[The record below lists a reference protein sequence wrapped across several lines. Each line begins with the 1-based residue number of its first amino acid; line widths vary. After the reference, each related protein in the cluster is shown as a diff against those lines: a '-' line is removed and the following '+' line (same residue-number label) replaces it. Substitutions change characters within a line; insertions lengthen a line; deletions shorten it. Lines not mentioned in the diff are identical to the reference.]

1 MKNDLLIKFFFV
13 VLLLFSLYLIISG
26 LTTGDGSSNK
36 DNAILEEDLQ
46 LSTYILD
53 MQIGETQ
60 QVIATILPANATYQ
74 EVSWLSGNTNIVT
87 VDNGLVTAT
96 GVGKTIIKVTSSKK
110 QITKMI
116 NVTVK
121 ANTIEVEKINI
132 SNSNIELN
140 VGNTSK
146 IEYTIEPS
154 NATNKKVSFTVSD
167 KNIVGFDA
175 NGNIVGVNVGTATV
189 TLKSSNDKT
198 ATVTVTVKEKEIEVT
213 GITLSSKEITVPEE
227 SSKTVTAK
235 ITPSNATNKTVTW
248 TSSDKSIAT
257 VENGK
262 ITGVKQ
268 GSAVIKATASNG
280 VSGEVKVK
288 VTAKSSFGAYE
299 HVFIIG
305 IDGLGATYKKVSS
318 PNFDKIFG
326 NYAYRHDAKTET
338 VTISAQNWGSILT
351 GVSYDKHG
359 FTNGSIE
366 KKSRTSK
373 SSNLSIFYYVRKA
386 FPNAKLASIVNWSP
400 INHGIIETDIKVK
413 KIHEGTDDAVM
424 NKTIQYIKANKDV
437 KLLFVHFDEVDHNAH
452 AHGGFSNEYYNAA
465 KKSDERLGRIYS
477 TISSLGLMN
486 NSLVIVVADHGETT
500 NGHGGSSKEE
510 SSALLAIRGYTV
522 NKVTLKSS
530 VRNRDVAAIVLY
542 ALGIEKPSHFT
553 SKVPSNLFGNA
564 R

>member
-1 MKNDLLIKFFFV
+1 MKNDLLIKIFFV

-26 LTTGDGSSNK
+26 LTTSDGNSNK
-36 DNAILEEDLQ
+36 DNSVLEEDLQ
-46 LSTYILD
+46 LSTYTLD
-53 MQIGETQ
+53 MHMGEKE
-60 QVIATILPANATYQ
+60 QVIATVLPTNATYQ
-74 EVSWLSGNTNIVT
+74 EVSWLSGNNSIVT
-87 VDNGLVTAT
+87 VDNGLVTAV
-96 GVGKTIIKVTSSKK
+96 GVGKTIIKVTTSKK

-116 NVTVK
+116 NVTVRS
-121 ANTIEVEKINI
+121 NDVLVESINI
-132 SNSNIELN
+132 KNPNIELH
-140 VGNTSK
+140 VGDIGK

-154 NATNKKVSFTVSD
+154 NATNKKVSFAVSD

-175 NGNIVGVNVGTATV
+175 NGNLVGVSVGTATV

-198 ATVTVTVKEKEIEVT
+198 ATVNVTVKEKEIDVT
-213 GITLSSKEITVPEE
+213 GITLSSKEVTVSEG
-227 SSKTVTAK
+227 SSKTITAK
-235 ITPSNATNKTVTW
+235 IAPSNASNKTVTW

-257 VENGK
+257 VDNGK
-262 ITGVKQ
+262 IKGIKQ
-268 GSAVIKATASNG
+268 GSAVIKATTVNG
-280 VSGEVKVK
+280 LTAEVKVK

-359 FTNGSIE
+359 FTNSSIE
-366 KKSRTSK
+366 KNSRTSK
-373 SSNLSIFYYVRKA
+373 SSNLSIFYYIRKA
-386 FPNAKLASIVNWSP
+386 MPNAKLASIVNWNP
-400 INHGIIETDIKVK
+400 INHGIIETDISVK

-452 AHGGFSNEYYNAA
+452 AHGGFSNQYYNAA

-477 TISSLGLMN
+477 TISSLGLMKD
-486 NSLVIVVADHGETT
+486 SLVIVVADHC
-500 NGHGGSSKEE
+500 
-510 SSALLAIRGYTV
+510 
-522 NKVTLKSS
+522 
-530 VRNRDVAAIVLY
+530 
-542 ALGIEKPSHFT
+542 
-553 SKVPSNLFGNA
+553 
-564 R
+564 